1 MKNHSTYKI
10 QHKTYNI
17 KHTTKKKTLLKDLL
31 NVKCYLLNDG
41 FTLIEIMVAATIV
54 ALLSTMGISGYQA
67 VTRSGRDALR
77 KTDLEQIRSALEIY
91 KSENN
96 MYPTNTGIGSCL
108 PNSLSP
114 DYINNY
120 PADPKSASY
129 KYCYVYVNNISYK
142 LCAHLENGSDTPSS
156 SYCDDSG
163 GNICTGNCNYQV
175 TNP

>member
-1 MKNHSTYKI
+1 MRNNNSKLKI
-10 QHKTYNI
+10 
-17 KHTTKKKTLLKDLL
+17 KKTFHFSLLTFNSPLSGA
-31 NVKCYLLNDG
+31 G

-77 KTDLEQIRSALEIY
+77 KSDLEQIRSALEIY

-96 MYPTNTGIGSCL
+96 GYPTNTSTGSCL
-108 PNSLSP
+108 PNSLTP
-114 DYINNY
+114 DYINIY
-120 PADPKSASY
+120 PVDPKPVNY
-129 KYCYVYVNNISYK
+129 KYCYVYVNNVNYK
-142 LCAHLENGSDTPSS
+142 LCAHLENGSNTPSA

-163 GNICTGNCNYQV
+163 GDICTGNCNYQV